1 MGDYCKLTLPKSG
14 GLTQMKKKTKF
25 DDITENT
32 QGLINKS
39 LLLDWEDIF
48 GDSSFR
54 SQNGGDTNEIK

>member
-32 QGLINKS
+32 QGLIDKS
-39 LLLDWEDIF
+39 LLHDWEE
-48 GDSSFR
+48 DSELFHFVNCGR
-54 SQNGGDTNEIK
+54 

>member
-14 GLTQMKKKTKF
+14 GLGQMKKKTKF

-39 LLLDWEDIF
+39 LLLHWED
-48 GDSSFR
+48 DS
-54 SQNGGDTNEIK
+54 E